1 MQVKPVYD
9 DLVTDIMT
17 FLSEAMDRAVAAGVD
32 RSAIILDPGIG
43 FGKTIHH
50 NLRIIRDLNRFHALA
65 APC

>member
-32 RSAIILDPGIG
+32 RAPPSSS
-43 FGKTIHH
+43 
-50 NLRIIRDLNRFHALA
+50 IRESGLA
-65 APC
+65 KPSTTTFESSVI